1 MFSILFRFTDAFTL
15 LISLPKDTHIWC
27 GHGDVMGPLIET
39 FYNYFKDDRVDS
51 PLKVLWKRISEE
63 MRLCAQCI
71 CQHHQTQEMYEKEYE
86 CSSVGPL
93 LDVLRKL
100 DEERVTRHLQEI
112 NSKIE
117 KGTYDPDHH
126 HAQVVSVMY
135 EVLWYIC
142 GLRLFNTFFFFH
154 FIITGLLF
162 SLMNHLGYQLT
173 LMICIFQFTLYPHVI
188 AFLCILGL
196 ASCNL

>member
-1 MFSILFRFTDAFTL
+1 
-15 LISLPKDTHIWC
+15 
-27 GHGDVMGPLIET
+27 MGPLIET

-93 LDVLRKL
+93 LVVLRKL

-112 NSKIE
+112 NLKIE

-126 HAQVVSVMY
+126 HAEVVSVMY
-135 EVLWYIC
+135 EVL
-142 GLRLFNTFFFFH
+142 
-154 FIITGLLF
+154 
-162 SLMNHLGYQLT
+162 
-173 LMICIFQFTLYPHVI
+173 
-188 AFLCILGL
+188 
-196 ASCNL
+196 